1 MHDLMFQ
8 IALIG
13 VAGIGA
19 QWLAWTLRIPA
30 IALLLAAGFLLGPV
44 FGVLDP
50 AATFGEVFKPAIALA
65 VAIILF
71 EGGLT
76 LNFAEIKETSRAVRR
91 IILIGG
97 PLVWLFSTLS
107 AHYAAGLSWPTS
119 VVVGAILVITGP
131 TVIMPLLRQAQLRR
145 RPASLL
151 RWEAI
156 VNDPIGAL
164 YAVIAFE
171 IFLVFSGEHQALG
184 LAGTAAAAF
193 GFATL
198 GGYAIARVLAYVF
211 LRGWVA
217 EYLKAPVLFAAVL
230 MAFAVSDMILEEA
243 GLLTVTVMGITLAN
257 TKLAS
262 LTEMRRFKETVT
274 VLLVSGLFVM
284 LTASLPMAALTG
296 LGWGSF
302 AFAAL
307 VLFVARP
314 LAIWIATIGVD
325 LTWQERAL
333 VSWIAPRGIVAVAV
347 AGLFGAALAENGVPD
362 GAELAAISFLIVA
375 ATIVLHG
382 FSLGPLASWLGLK
395 TAARPGVLI
404 VGGSAWSIAFAE
416 KLIDLDTPVM
426 IADDNWNRIKEARLR
441 DIPVHYG
448 QILSEEAH
456 HSVEFNR
463 YSHLVAASDNDAYNS
478 LVCTEFAP
486 ELGRSNVFQVG
497 KLREGTERKA
507 LNFTI
512 GGQSVFDPPRD
523 YGELRRAIWRG
534 HTFTSTLLTEKF
546 DYTRFR
552 ETRPE
557 DTAVIMWIDAGG
569 DIVMAGSD
577 PEDEPEVGDRV
588 ISFGPK
594 LESDLSVT
602 GQESVAERAQT
613 REKAKNKAP
622 DKGPGGGVEGG
633 VEGEPEPA

>member
-1 MHDLMFQ
+1 MNDLLFQ

-19 QWLAWTLRIPA
+19 QWLAWSLRIPA

-44 FGVLDP
+44 FGVLNP
-50 AATFGEVFKPAIALA
+50 AAIFGEVYKPAIALA

-97 PLVWLFSTLS
+97 PLVWLFSTLA
-107 AHYAAGLSWPTS
+107 AHFAAGLSWPTS
-119 VVVGAILVITGP
+119 VVLGAILVITGP

-171 IFLVFSGEHQALG
+171 IFLVTSGEHGAWG

-198 GGYAIARVLAYVF
+198 GGYAFARGLAYVF

-230 MAFAVSDMILEEA
+230 FAFALSDMILEEA

-257 TKLAS
+257 TRLSS

-284 LTASLPMAALTG
+284 LTASLTLDQLFSLEWGAIVFALI
-296 LGWGSF
+296 
-302 AFAAL
+302 

-314 LAIWIATIGVD
+314 VAIFLATIGVGLD
-325 LTWQERAL
+325 WKERLL
-333 VSWIAPRGIVAVAV
+333 VAWIAPRGIVAVAV
-347 AGLFGAALAENGVPD
+347 AGLFGTALAQNGVPD
-362 GAELAAISFLIVA
+362 GAQLTAISFLIVA

-395 TAARPGVLI
+395 TAARPGVMF
-404 VGGSAWSIAFAE
+404 VGGSAWTIAFAE
-416 KLIDLDTPVM
+416 KLKELDTPVM
-426 IADDNWNRIKEARLR
+426 IADDNWNRIKDARLK

-463 YSHLVAASDNDAYNS
+463 FSHLIAASDNDAYNS

-486 ELGRSNVFQVG
+486 EMGRNNVFQVG
-497 KLREGTERKA
+497 KLREGTERKT

-512 GGQSVFDPPRD
+512 GGQSLFEPPRD
-523 YGELRRAIWRG
+523 YGELRRAIWHG

-546 DYTRFR
+546 DFNRFLESR
-552 ETRPE
+552 PSET
-557 DTAVIMWIDAGG
+557 TVIMWIDEDG
-569 DIVMAGSD
+569 DIVMPGYGQDAD
-577 PEDEPEVGDRV
+577 PEPGSRV

-594 LESDLSVT
+594 LDNDLSVT
-602 GQESVAERAQT
+602 GGESVAERAHV
-613 REKAKNKAP
+613 RERAHEKA
-622 DKGPGGGVEGG
+622 
-633 VEGEPEPA
+633 GEKTGEKVGEKRGEKTPA